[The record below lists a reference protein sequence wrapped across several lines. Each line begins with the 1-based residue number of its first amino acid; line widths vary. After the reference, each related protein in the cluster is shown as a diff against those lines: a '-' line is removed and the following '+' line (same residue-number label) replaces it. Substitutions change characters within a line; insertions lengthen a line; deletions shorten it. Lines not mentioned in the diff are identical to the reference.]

1 PPGVTIDIF
10 FLELVAILSAI
21 HHLLSSPKPP
31 RRILLHTDSLD
42 SVGVLNSLA
51 ARTSMHNAPVRAIA
65 GLMLESGADIRVRH
79 LTSEENLR
87 ADLLSRLFL
96 DEYRRRFPSNRV
108 CSFTPPRE
116 LL

>member
-1 PPGVTIDIF
+1 MKKREIHVPIRYTIPCDLSGYVYQIQPPPPGVTIDIF

-79 LTSEENLR
+79 LTSEEKP
-87 ADLLSRLFL
+87 SR
-96 DEYRRRFPSNRV
+96 
-108 CSFTPPRE
+108 
-116 LL
+116 